1 MAGDGANEDQN
12 VNSDNVATP
21 QQQQQQRRGGIRMAY
36 VVTMARAAGYRGAA
50 DVHGGRRAGDID
62 VTADLAA
69 IIDRRLNP
77 HRGRRSNR
85 WYASSPYHESE
96 GEEEH

>member
-21 QQQQQQRRGGIRMAY
+21 QQQLRGGIRMAY

-50 DVHGGRRAGDID
+50 GMHGGRRAGDID

-69 IIDRRLNP
+69 IIEQRDNQ
-77 HRGRRSNR
+77 HRGGRSNR
-85 WYASSPYHESE
+85 WYASSPYQ

>member
-1 MAGDGANEDQN
+1 MAGDGADEDQN

-21 QQQQQQRRGGIRMAY
+21 QQQQQRRGGIRMAY

-50 DVHGGRRAGDID
+50 GMHGGRRAGDID

-96 GEEEH
+96 GQEQH

>member
-12 VNSDNVATP
+12 VNSDNAATP
-21 QQQQQQRRGGIRMAY
+21 QQQQQRRGGIRMAY

-50 DVHGGRRAGDID
+50 GMHGGRRAGDID

-69 IIDRRLNP
+69 IIERRDNQ
-77 HRGRRSNR
+77 HRGHNNR

>member
-21 QQQQQQRRGGIRMAY
+21 QQQQQRRGGIRMAY

-50 DVHGGRRAGDID
+50 GMHGGRRAGDID

-69 IIDRRLNP
+69 IIERRDNQ
-77 HRGRRSNR
+77 HRGGRSNR

>member
-1 MAGDGANEDQN
+1 MAGDGADEDQN

-21 QQQQQQRRGGIRMAY
+21 QQQQQRRGGIRMAY
-36 VVTMARAAGYRGAA
+36 VVTMARAAGYHGAA
-50 DVHGGRRAGDID
+50 DMNGGRRAGDID

-69 IIDRRLNP
+69 IIERRDNQ
-77 HRGRRSNR
+77 HRGGRSNR
-85 WYASSPYHESE
+85 WYASSPYQ